1 MPYII
6 EPGQDSGESP
16 SPNTNSD
23 EPIEENHVALAIA
36 LYIVVFALLI
46 IALIV
51 SKKIVKIVRHTE
63 VMIIERFGKYHTTL
77 NPGLHFLVPF
87 IDSPRQIHWRHV
99 DVPVGSQ
106 KAQVVLLDTDRIDM
120 REHVI
125 TFGRQHVITKDTVQ
139 INIDALMYI
148 AIADPKAA
156 VYRVQNLPDSVELL
170 AQTTLRNI
178 IATLTLDD
186 TFSSREFINS
196 QLKEKTIKDAERWGV
211 IITRVEV
218 MSIRPPNDIK
228 QAMEMQIQKDREK
241 RSAILN
247 AEGEKEGLIIKS
259 KGMAAKLVLVSEA
272 EKTVAIQNAKGIA
285 ESKRLAAGADV
296 EVLRLI
302 RNAINDPEVS
312 TTGYLVT
319 SNYLDK
325 LSTIPSKDITNL
337 ILVPESSLNFASNI
351 SNSIGSDK
359 KNN

>member
-1 MPYII
+1 MPYVIDGSSSN
-6 EPGQDSGESP
+6 EDSG
-16 SPNTNSD
+16 SPNNSSN
-23 EPIEENHVALAIA
+23 EPLEENHVALAIA
-36 LYIVVFALLI
+36 LYIIVFTFLILALI
-46 IALIV
+46 IN
-51 SKKIVKIVRHTE
+51 KKVVKIVSRTQ

-77 NPGLHFLVPF
+77 NPGLHFLLPF
-87 IDSPRQIHWRHV
+87 IDSPKMIHWRHL
-99 DVPVGSQ
+99 DVPTGSQ
-106 KAQVVLLDTDRIDM
+106 KPQVVLIDTDRIDM

-148 AIADPKAA
+148 QIADPKAA

-186 TFSSREFINS
+186 TFSSREFINA

-228 QAMEMQIQKDREK
+228 EAMEMQLTKEREK
-241 RSAILN
+241 RSHILN

-259 KGMAAKLVLVSEA
+259 KGMAAKIVLTSEA
-272 EKTVAIQNAKGIA
+272 EKTVATQNAKGIA
-285 ESKRLAAGADV
+285 ESKRLSAGADV
-296 EVLRLI
+296 EVIRLI
-302 RNAINDPEVS
+302 RKAINNPDVS

-319 SNYLDK
+319 SQYLDR
-325 LSTIPSKDITNL
+325 LSSLPSKDTNL

-351 SNSIGSDK
+351 STSIGSDK